1 MRRTIC
7 LTFLL
12 LSCPL
17 VANAQSVRRLT
28 SGGKSI
34 AEKELEAKVRN
45 ARVIYVGEEHG
56 NAKHHRLQRDILE
69 MMAKAGPAVLGV
81 EYFPRSLQPVL
92 DKFNSGEI
100 SLKDFPKAIQWK
112 KVWGHPYSVYEPLFR
127 LCHERKIRVVA
138 LNAERSVVKKVRRKG
153 LKDGFSVEDLLMFP
167 RMDLR
172 NEAHK
177 ERIHKALLKVHPM
190 PKSMLDHFYQA
201 FTLWDETMAESTAN
215 VFLRDRREGLRV
227 LVVAGRAH
235 ISHGTGIPDRVKRRT
250 ALTRLTVLCDS
261 SGKAEPGFAD
271 VLYFS
276 EPKAKRKARLY

>member
-1 MRRTIC
+1 MRLTIC
-7 LTFLL
+7 LTLALVSF
-12 LSCPL
+12 PL
-17 VANAQSVRRLT
+17 IANAQSARRLS
-28 SGGKSI
+28 SGGRSI
-34 AEKELEAKVRN
+34 TVKALEAKVKK
-45 ARVIYVGEEHG
+45 ARLVYVGEEHG
-56 NAKHHRLQRDILE
+56 NPKHHKLQRDILE
-69 MMAKAGPAVLGV
+69 MMAKTGPAVLGV

-127 LCHERKIRVVA
+127 LCHEKKIPVVA
-138 LNAERSVVKKVRRKG
+138 LNAERSVVKRVRRKG
-153 LKDGFSVEDLLMFP
+153 LKDGFSVEELLMLP
-167 RMDLR
+167 RMDLG

-190 PKSMLDHFYQA
+190 PKSMLKHFYQA

-215 VFLRDRREGLRV
+215 IFLKDRRQGLKV

-250 ALTRLTVLCDS
+250 PLKRLTVLCDS
-261 SGKAEPGFAD
+261 SGKAKARFAD
-271 VLYFS
+271 VLYYS
-276 EPKAKRKARLY
+276 EPLKRKARLY